1 MGTRYVSDNI
11 AAEAVGAA
19 GIELSPVA
27 TELTDVVVLDGMIT
41 SSYAEGIRG
50 LGSDHDVMH
59 RGWIIADTDGVR
71 LGDNRA
77 VDHDQRVWIYSGAE
91 IDAVNG
97 AGVSVTAYSSLVYND
112 GDIEGHRYGILM
124 SGVSKATKSTIENK
138 GDILATDYGI
148 AHSLAGGDTEGLVV
162 KNTGSIEGKQF
173 SFYGGD
179 NNVAA
184 DRIVNK
190 GTMIG
195 DIALGGGNDVYEG
208 RDGKTVESI
217 VYGGIGDDRLYG
229 SRDEDTF
236 HGGDGND
243 YLDGGAGSDL
253 LVGGTGDDTYVISIP
268 VYENRTD
275 PVTGEVILA
284 FYGDTLVEGRNGGID
299 TIRSN
304 MNGDLG
310 TFDNIENFVLTVI
323 ARGVSSSIAG
333 NALANSLTGNDDA
346 NVIDGRAGADV
357 MIGLGG
363 NDSYTVDSTGDK
375 VVEATNGGTD
385 LVTSAVTFSLAGLQI
400 EKLTL
405 AGIDNINATGNS
417 LDNYIVGNAGNNI
430 INGGAGSD
438 TIILSGSVTDS
449 DTIVFSTLP
458 TATNI
463 DSILGFQSL
472 AGAAGDVIHLDGDV
486 FNTLPKGQ
494 VSAST
499 FQIGS
504 STTAATADI
513 RLIYSTST
521 RTLYYDKDGSGAESA
536 VVISSF
542 SGASPLLTDDVFVI

>member
-1 MGTRYVSDNI
+1 MGTRYVSSSI
-11 AAEAVGAA
+11 AAEAAGAA
-19 GIELSPVA
+19 GIELSPIS
-27 TELTDVVVLDGMIT
+27 TELTDVVILGGTIT
-41 SSYAEGIRG
+41 SSYAEGVRG
-50 LGSDHDVMH
+50 LGSNHDVML
-59 RGWIIADTDGVR
+59 RGWIIADTDGVL

-77 VDHDQRVWIYSGAE
+77 VDRDQRVWIYPDAQ
-91 IDAVNG
+91 INAVNG
-97 AGVSVTAYSSLVYND
+97 AGVSVTAYSSLVHND
-112 GDIEGHRYGILM
+112 GKIEGHRYGILM
-124 SGVSKATKSTIENK
+124 SGVSKTTKSTIENK
-138 GDILATDYGI
+138 GDILAMDYGI

-162 KNTGSIEGKQF
+162 KNTGYIEGKQF

-190 GTMIG
+190 GTMVG

-208 RDGKTVESI
+208 REGRTVESI

-229 SRDEDTF
+229 SRAEDTF

-253 LVGGTGDDTYVISIP
+253 LVGGAGDDTYVISIP

-304 MNGDLG
+304 MDGDLG

-333 NALANSLTGNDDA
+333 NALANTLTGNDDA

-363 NDSYTVDSTGDK
+363 NDSYTVDSGGDK
-375 VVEATNGGTD
+375 VVEATNGGMD
-385 LVTSAVTFSLAGLQI
+385 LVTSAVTFSLAGLQV
-400 EKLTL
+400 ENLTL

-438 TIILSGSVTDS
+438 RIILSGSVTDS
-449 DTIVFSTLP
+449 DTIVFNTLP

-486 FNTLPKGQ
+486 FNALPEGQ
-494 VSAST
+494 VAASA

-504 STTAATADI
+504 STTAATVDI

-542 SGASPLLTDDVFVI
+542 SAPSPLLTDDVFVI